1 MGNKSKIAWLVAG
14 AAILAFFLPLL
25 FSNQYQSYT
34 LDLIERFPYLAPTII
49 VAFRFLAVVLAPLPG
64 GAVSLASVAIL
75 PWYEAMVWNFLGAS
89 IGAITAFSIARKFR
103 EPAVKMLVSLEKVHQ
118 WQDKISHKKQF
129 WGFMG
134 LRLASTVAF
143 DFVSY
148 AAGLSK
154 ITFCTFLISILIV
167 DLPANM
173 LFFYSV
179 GQAIK
184 YGVFILVAL
193 TAVLVIGLFISNR
206 RLTKKEVR

>member
-1 MGNKSKIAWLVAG
+1 MGNKTKILWLAAG
-14 AAILAFFLPLL
+14 AVIIAIFLPLL

-34 LDLIERFPYLAPTII
+34 LDLIERFPYFAPVII
-49 VAFRFLAVVLAPLPG
+49 VVFRFLAVVLAPLPG

-103 EPAVKMLVSLEKVHQ
+103 EPAVKRFAPLEKVHQ
-118 WQDKISHKKQF
+118 WQDRISHKRKF

-134 LRLASTVAF
+134 LRLVSTVAF

-148 AAGLSK
+148 AAGLTK
-154 ITFCTFLISILIV
+154 ISFRTFIISILII
-167 DLPANM
+167 DLPVNV
-173 LFFYSV
+173 LFFYSA

-184 YGVFILVAL
+184 YGVVILVAL
-193 TAVLVIGLFISNR
+193 TGVLAVGIYIWSK
-206 RLTKKEVR
+206 RLAKE

>member
-1 MGNKSKIAWLVAG
+1 MGNKTKIAWLVAG
-14 AAILAFFLPLL
+14 AVVLAVFLPLL

-34 LDLIERFPYLAPTII
+34 LGLIEEFPYLAPFI
-49 VAFRFLAVVLAPLPG
+49 VIVFRFLAVVLAPLPG

-75 PWYEAMVWNFLGAS
+75 PWYEAMLWNFLGAS

-103 EPAVKMLVSLEKVHQ
+103 EPAVKRFAPLEKVHQ
-118 WQDKISHKKQF
+118 WQDRISHKKQF

-154 ITFCTFLISILIV
+154 ITFRTFLISILLI
-167 DLPANM
+167 DLPVNL
-173 LFFYSV
+173 LFFYSA

-184 YGVFILVAL
+184 YGVFILISL
-193 TAVLVIGLFISNR
+193 TVVLGAGLFIWNR
-206 RLTKKEVR
+206 RLAKKKA